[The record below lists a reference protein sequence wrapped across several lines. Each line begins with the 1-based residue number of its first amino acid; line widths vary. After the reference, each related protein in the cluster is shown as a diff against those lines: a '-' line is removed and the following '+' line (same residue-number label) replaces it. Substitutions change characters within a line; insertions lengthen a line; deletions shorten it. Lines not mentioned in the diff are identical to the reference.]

1 MTSTNN
7 GHAAHAAA
15 TVGTIAPDRSAW
27 AAAQASLAQALA
39 ADRELDAQHTAAQR
53 DGTVTPEL
61 EQAWSDSADALGSAE
76 WALFETEAPDIS
88 AISWKIAMLSNHGL
102 LQEDFADRL
111 RADINRITN
120 TGVR

>member
-1 MTSTNN
+1 MASTNI
-7 GHAAHAAA
+7 GHPALAAITAC
-15 TVGTIAPDRSAW
+15 TIAPDRSAW

-39 ADRELDAQHTAAQR
+39 TDRDLDAQHTAAQR
-53 DGTVTPEL
+53 DGTLTPEL

-88 AISWKIAMLSNHGL
+88 AVGWKIAMLSNHGL
-102 LQEDFADRL
+102 LQEDFAERL

-120 TGVR
+120 TGAR